1 MKRRFL
7 AILFAAA
14 VFHPGALV
22 APTASTGVGL
32 LRPREAIPNTS
43 PNGAAFVRGLAEQ
56 GYLLE
61 QNLLIESRFVLGR
74 MDNVSRLVQE
84 LVAAKVHVIV
94 SMGFPAALA
103 AKRAGLPTVAAC
115 GVGDPVATG
124 VVNSLAQPRGN
135 FTGISEFATELST
148 KRLSLLREAVPGL
161 RRVAML
167 WNNNYLGMTLHYQAA
182 AKVAGT
188 LGVAVQALGVQ
199 EPNDFVMERERPDAI
214 LIVADNLAFLNRK
227 RIFDFAAAHRLPAIY
242 ELDAYACEGG
252 LMSYGPDTTE
262 CFERA
267 AALVGRILQGASCA
281 TLPFEEPTRYVLVVN
296 LKAAKVIGLDLPPSI
311 LASADEVIE

>member
-14 VFHPGALV
+14 VFHPGAVV

-242 ELDAYACEGG
+242 ELDAYACEG
-252 LMSYGPDTTE
+252 
-262 CFERA
+262 A
-267 AALVGRILQGASCA
+267 
-281 TLPFEEPTRYVLVVN
+281 
-296 LKAAKVIGLDLPPSI
+296 
-311 LASADEVIE
+311 